1 MKNFNCFKL
10 LKITIYIVIGL
21 FIFGLV
27 YSNNK
32 FLIILGFISLSFVVI
47 YDLFKRYK
55 NEGKISWLEAI
66 LDILCIIP

>member
-1 MKNFNCFKL
+1 ML
-10 LKITIYIVIGL
+10 GL
-21 FIFGLV
+21 FIFGLA

-32 FLIILGFISLSFVVI
+32 FLSILGFISLGFVVI

-66 LDILCIIP
+66 LDIFCIIP